1 MCVHVVFPEKQM
13 DSDLVKAQAWAQ
25 WLGEHAMPV
34 FAVVLVALLV
44 MCAVAVISVR
54 RYGGRIAMDQWPRPV
69 LLSVCLALGAGVLM
83 ATAAVFAE
91 MMESLDAEE
100 EIGHFDER
108 LTETLAREL
117 PEAALRLFGAVTHL
131 GDPITLTLLVFAVA
145 VLLIARRQTSL
156 AFAWAVACAGAGV
169 LNRALK
175 SIFERVR
182 PLHEHGFAQADGYS
196 FPSGHTSGSLVV
208 YGMLAYLC
216 LRLLPPRWHLPCVLL
231 TTTLAFTTG
240 WSRVFLQVH
249 WASDVIAGFA
259 FGAAWLT
266 LCIAA
271 IELARRYSRG

>member
-1 MCVHVVFPEKQM
+1 M
-13 DSDLVKAQAWAQ
+13 DSDLVEAQAWGQ

-34 FAVVLVALLV
+34 FAAVLVVLLV
-44 MCAVAVISVR
+44 VCAMAVVSVR
-54 RYGGRIAMDQWPRPV
+54 RYGGHIAMGHWPRPV
-69 LLSVCLALGAGVLM
+69 LLSVCFASGAGVLM

-117 PEAALRLFGAVTHL
+117 PEVALRLFGAVTHL

-175 SIFERVR
+175 SVFERVR
-182 PLHEHGFAQADGYS
+182 PLHEHGFAQADGFS
-196 FPSGHTSGSLVV
+196 FPSGHTSGSVVV

-216 LRLLPPRWHLPCVLL
+216 LRLLPPRWHLPSVLL
-231 TTTLAFTTG
+231 ATAVAFSAG

-249 WASDVIAGFA
+249 WASDVVAGFA
-259 FGAAWLT
+259 FGVAWLT
-266 LCIAA
+266 VCVAA
-271 IELARRYSRG
+271 IEMARRYAGAQVSGSAR